1 MNKVLKMFLNLT
13 VIGVLAGGLL
23 AVIFSVADPLIQANK
38 EKELKES
45 IFVVLPE
52 AKDYL
57 VMEKTVGK
65 QKLTLY
71 KGIDGFGNAVGVAF
85 KAEGSG
91 FQGKIVTMV
100 GLGLDYL
107 QLKGIKVLEQLE
119 TPGLGNRISEDSFQG
134 QFKGVE
140 VKPRIE
146 YIKNRKPEK
155 PNQIQAITGATISS
169 DAVVKH
175 INKSVEMVLREFP
188 IEEVLKKTAP
198 VAPAGKKKTG
208 EATGVESNRQ
218 DKP

>member
-1 MNKVLKMFLNLT
+1 MFLNLT
-13 VIGVLAGGLL
+13 VIGAFAGGLL

-45 IFVVLPE
+45 IFLVLPE
-52 AKDYL
+52 AKDYV
-57 VMEKTVGK
+57 VMEKVVGK
-65 QKLTLY
+65 KEKLVLY
-71 KGIDGFGNAVGVAF
+71 KGVDAEGNAVGVAF

-91 FQGKIVTMV
+91 FQAKIVTMV

-119 TPGLGNRISEDSFQG
+119 TPGLGNRISESAFEG

-169 DAVVKH
+169 DAVVNH
-175 INKSVEMVLREFP
+175 INKAVEMVLREFP
-188 IEEVLKKTAP
+188 IEEVMKKAAP
-198 VAPAGKKKTG
+198 KPPAGESKTG
-208 EATGVESNRQ
+208 EAAGAGAEKQ
-218 DKP
+218 D